1 MVAYA
6 TIITDILRHVKERAE
21 NGLKKSGRTGGWEKA
36 GEWARKETK
45 KIKEINKEKL

>member
-21 NGLKKSGRTGGWEKA
+21 NGLKKRADRRLGKSRGV
-36 GEWARKETK
+36 GEERDEEDKG
-45 KIKEINKEKL
+45 NK